1 MERES
6 RQKKVRQAAKAAGA
20 GTVGTVGKVGQFKK
34 PGHLRKASMVL
45 ALVLTLVMSITALTG
60 TAQAKSH
67 KHHKKTAKPAVSQS
81 VPQKNSENQQSQAK
95 MPKRTAEPILRIGLQ
110 QGKSSLTVTP
120 LVAKMQLRTETS
132 KAYPLQAS
140 EPVEIRWQNGSFLV
154 GKEKLKGE
162 RLQLMPAAA
171 LPDDAHFLLAGR
183 SYRGTLEIL
192 AKKGSL
198 TAVNLVPLDDYL
210 LSVVPEEMP
219 TDWPM
224 EALKAQSTAARS
236 FALHNRDRH
245 AADGFD
251 LCTTTHCQ
259 VYTGTAAEKSAS
271 TAAIRAT
278 QGEVLFYDGE
288 PIDALFHTDSG
299 GMTENSENVWGSFVP
314 YLRAVKD
321 TPAKT
326 MPWTKEVP
334 AAAFEQKL
342 AAKGHKV
349 GKVRSLALSSLQIGK
364 AAADR
369 TASGR
374 VKTMTVKG
382 TKGTATLTGNELR
395 SMFGLKSTLFDAKLQ
410 GNKVVFTGFGFG
422 HGLGIS
428 QWGAKRLAAD
438 GMKYGDILHH
448 YYTGVSLKKMY

>member
-1 MERES
+1 M
-6 RQKKVRQAAKAAGA
+6 
-20 GTVGTVGKVGQFKK
+20 F
-34 PGHLRKASMVL
+34 L
-45 ALVLTLVMSITALTG
+45 ALVLTLVMAVTAMTG
-60 TAQAKSH
+60 TALARAH
-67 KHHKKTAKPAVSQS
+67 KHAKKPAKPAVSQEAS
-81 VPQKNSENQQSQAK
+81 PKTQESQTAQPARK
-95 MPKRTAEPILRIGLQ
+95 AEPILRIGLQ
-110 QGKSSLTVTP
+110 QGASALTVTP
-120 LVAKMQLRTETS
+120 LVSKMQLRTESS
-132 KAYPLQAS
+132 KAYPLKAA

-154 GKEKLKGE
+154 GTEKLKGE
-162 RLQLMPAAA
+162 RLQLAPAVA
-171 LPDDAHFLLAGR
+171 LPDDAHFALAGR
-183 SYRGTLEIL
+183 SYRGILEIL
-192 AKKGSL
+192 AKKGGL

-219 TDWPM
+219 TDWPA
-224 EALKAQSTAARS
+224 EALKAQSVAARS

-245 AADGFD
+245 GADGFD

-259 VYTGTAAEKSAS
+259 VYTGVGAEKTAS
-271 TAAIRAT
+271 TAAIKAT
-278 QGEVLFYDGE
+278 EGEVLFYGTE

-334 AAAFEQKL
+334 AAVFEQKL

-349 GKVRSLALSSLQIGK
+349 GKVRSLVLSNLQIGK

-382 TKGTATLTGNELR
+382 TKGTASLTGNELR
-395 SMFGLKSTLFDAKLQ
+395 SMFGLKSTLFDVKLQ
-410 GNKVVFTGFGFG
+410 GSKVVFAGFGFG

-448 YYTGVSLKKMY
+448 YYAGVTLKKIY

>member
-1 MERES
+1 MEKL
-6 RQKKVRQAAKAAGA
+6 QKQAVPVSSASLVSSVGQVSKVRRCR
-20 GTVGTVGKVGQFKK
+20 KV
-34 PGHLRKASMVL
+34 SMFL
-45 ALVLTLVMSITALTG
+45 ALVLTLVMAVTAMTG
-60 TAQAKSH
+60 TAFARSH
-67 KHHKKTAKPAVSQS
+67 KHAKKTAKPAVSQS
-81 VPQKNSENQQSQAK
+81 VSQKNQEKQAE
-95 MPKRTAEPILRIGLQ
+95 MPARRAEPILRIGLQ
-110 QGKSSLTVTP
+110 QGASALTVTP
-120 LVAKMQLRTETS
+120 LIAKMQLRTEAS
-132 KAYPLQAS
+132 KAYPLKVS

-162 RLQLMPAAA
+162 RLQLSPAAA
-171 LPDDAHFLLAGR
+171 LPDDAHFSLAGR
-183 SYRGTLEIL
+183 SYRGTLEVL

-219 TDWPM
+219 TDWPA
-224 EALKAQSTAARS
+224 EALKAQSVAARS

-259 VYTGTAAEKSAS
+259 VYTGVGAEKAAS

-278 QGEVLFYDGE
+278 EGEVLFYGSE

-321 TPAKT
+321 PQVKT
-326 MPWTKEVP
+326 MPWTKEIAVSVL
-334 AAAFEQKL
+334 EQKL
-342 AAKGHKV
+342 AAKGRHI
-349 GKVRSLALSSLQIGK
+349 GKVRSLSLSNLQIGK

-382 TKGTATLTGNELR
+382 TKGTASLSGNELR

-410 GNKVVFTGFGFG
+410 GNKVIFTGYGFG

-428 QWGAKRLAAD
+428 QWGAERLAAG
-438 GMKYGDILHH
+438 GMTYEAILHH
-448 YYTGVSLKKMY
+448 YYADVTLKKMY

>member
-1 MERES
+1 M
-6 RQKKVRQAAKAAGA
+6 
-20 GTVGTVGKVGQFKK
+20 F
-34 PGHLRKASMVL
+34 L
-45 ALVLTLVMSITALTG
+45 ALVLTFVMAVTAMTG
-60 TAQAKSH
+60 TALARAH
-67 KHHKKTAKPAVSQS
+67 KHAKKPAKPAVSQEAS
-81 VPQKNSENQQSQAK
+81 PKTQESQTAQPARK
-95 MPKRTAEPILRIGLQ
+95 AEPILRIGLQ
-110 QGKSSLTVTP
+110 QGSSALTVTP
-120 LVAKMQLRTETS
+120 LVSKMQLRTESS
-132 KAYPLQAS
+132 KAYPLKAA

-154 GKEKLKGE
+154 GTEKLKGE
-162 RLQLMPAAA
+162 RLQLAPAVA
-171 LPDDAHFLLAGR
+171 LPDDAHFALAGR
-183 SYRGTLEIL
+183 SYRGILEIL
-192 AKKGSL
+192 AKKGGL

-219 TDWPM
+219 TDWPA
-224 EALKAQSTAARS
+224 EALKAQSVAARS

-245 AADGFD
+245 GADGFD

-259 VYTGTAAEKSAS
+259 VYTGVGAEKTAS
-271 TAAIRAT
+271 TAAIKAT
-278 QGEVLFYDGE
+278 EGEVLFYGTE

-334 AAAFEQKL
+334 AAVFEQKL

-349 GKVRSLALSSLQIGK
+349 DKVRSLALSNLQIGK

-382 TKGTATLTGNELR
+382 TKGTASLTGNELR
-395 SMFGLKSTLFDAKLQ
+395 SMFGLKSTLFDVKLQ
-410 GNKVVFTGFGFG
+410 GSKVVFAGFGFG

-448 YYTGVSLKKMY
+448 YYAGVTLKKIY

>member
-1 MERES
+1 M
-6 RQKKVRQAAKAAGA
+6 
-20 GTVGTVGKVGQFKK
+20 F
-34 PGHLRKASMVL
+34 L
-45 ALVLTLVMSITALTG
+45 ALVLTFVMAVTAMTG
-60 TAQAKSH
+60 TALARAH
-67 KHHKKTAKPAVSQS
+67 KHAKKPAKPAVSQEAS
-81 VPQKNSENQQSQAK
+81 PKTQESQTAQPARK
-95 MPKRTAEPILRIGLQ
+95 AEPILRIGLQ
-110 QGKSSLTVTP
+110 QGSSALTVTP
-120 LVAKMQLRTETS
+120 LVSKMQLRTESS
-132 KAYPLQAS
+132 KAYPLKAA

-154 GKEKLKGE
+154 GTEKLKGE
-162 RLQLMPAAA
+162 RLQLAPAVA
-171 LPDDAHFLLAGR
+171 LPDDAHFALAGR
-183 SYRGTLEIL
+183 SYRGILEIL
-192 AKKGSL
+192 AKKGGL

-219 TDWPM
+219 TDWPA
-224 EALKAQSTAARS
+224 EALKAQSVAARS

-245 AADGFD
+245 GADGFD

-259 VYTGTAAEKSAS
+259 VYTGVGAEKTAS
-271 TAAIRAT
+271 TAAIKAT
-278 QGEVLFYDGE
+278 EGEVLFYGTE

-334 AAAFEQKL
+334 AAVFEQKL

-349 GKVRSLALSSLQIGK
+349 GKVRSLALSNLQIGK

-382 TKGTATLTGNELR
+382 TKGTASLTGNELR
-395 SMFGLKSTLFDAKLQ
+395 SMFGLKSTLFDVKLQ
-410 GNKVVFTGFGFG
+410 GSKVVFAGFGFG

-448 YYTGVSLKKMY
+448 YYAGVTLKKIY

>member
-1 MERES
+1 M
-6 RQKKVRQAAKAAGA
+6 
-20 GTVGTVGKVGQFKK
+20 F
-34 PGHLRKASMVL
+34 L
-45 ALVLTLVMSITALTG
+45 ALVLTLVMAVTAMTG
-60 TAQAKSH
+60 TALARAH
-67 KHHKKTAKPAVSQS
+67 KHTKKPAKPAVSQEAS
-81 VPQKNSENQQSQAK
+81 PKTQESQTAQPARK
-95 MPKRTAEPILRIGLQ
+95 AEPILRIGLQ
-110 QGKSSLTVTP
+110 QGASALTVTP
-120 LVAKMQLRTETS
+120 LVSKMQLRTESS
-132 KAYPLQAS
+132 KAYPLKAA

-154 GKEKLKGE
+154 GREKLKGE
-162 RLQLMPAAA
+162 RLQLAPAAA
-171 LPDDAHFLLAGR
+171 VPDEAHFSLAGR
-183 SYRGTLEIL
+183 TYRGSLEVL
-192 AKKGSL
+192 AKKGGL

-219 TDWPM
+219 TDWPA
-224 EALKAQSTAARS
+224 EALKAQSIAARS

-245 AADGFD
+245 GADGFD

-259 VYTGTAAEKSAS
+259 VYTGVGAEKTAS
-271 TAAIRAT
+271 TAAIKAT
-278 QGEVLFYDGE
+278 EGEVLFYGTE

-334 AAAFEQKL
+334 AAVFEQKL

-374 VKTMTVKG
+374 VKTMTIKG
-382 TKGTATLTGNELR
+382 TKGTASLTGNELR
-395 SMFGLKSTLFDAKLQ
+395 SMFGLKSTLFDVKLQ
-410 GNKVVFTGFGFG
+410 GSKVVFAGFGFG

-448 YYTGVSLKKMY
+448 YYAGVTLKKIY

>member
-1 MERES
+1 M
-6 RQKKVRQAAKAAGA
+6 
-20 GTVGTVGKVGQFKK
+20 F
-34 PGHLRKASMVL
+34 L
-45 ALVLTLVMSITALTG
+45 ALVLTFVMAVTAMTG
-60 TAQAKSH
+60 TALARAH
-67 KHHKKTAKPAVSQS
+67 KHAKKPAKPAVSQEAS
-81 VPQKNSENQQSQAK
+81 PKAQESQTAQPARK
-95 MPKRTAEPILRIGLQ
+95 AEPILRIGLQ
-110 QGKSSLTVTP
+110 QGASALTVTP
-120 LVAKMQLRTETS
+120 LVSKMQLRTESS
-132 KAYPLQAS
+132 KAYPLKAA
-140 EPVEIRWQNGSFLV
+140 EPVEIRWQNSSFLV
-154 GKEKLKGE
+154 GTEKLKGE
-162 RLQLMPAAA
+162 RLQLAPAVA
-171 LPDDAHFLLAGR
+171 LPDDAHFALAGR
-183 SYRGTLEIL
+183 SYRGILEIL
-192 AKKGSL
+192 AKKGGL

-219 TDWPM
+219 TDWPA
-224 EALKAQSTAARS
+224 EALKAQSIAARS

-245 AADGFD
+245 GADGFD

-259 VYTGTAAEKSAS
+259 VYTGVGAEKTAS
-271 TAAIRAT
+271 TAAIKAT
-278 QGEVLFYDGE
+278 EGEVLFYGTE

-334 AAAFEQKL
+334 VAVFEQKL

-374 VKTMTVKG
+374 VKTITVKG
-382 TKGTATLTGNELR
+382 TKGTASLTGNELR
-395 SMFGLKSTLFDAKLQ
+395 SMFGLKSTLFDVKLQ
-410 GNKVVFTGFGFG
+410 GSKVVFAGFGFG

-448 YYTGVSLKKMY
+448 YYAGVTLKKIY